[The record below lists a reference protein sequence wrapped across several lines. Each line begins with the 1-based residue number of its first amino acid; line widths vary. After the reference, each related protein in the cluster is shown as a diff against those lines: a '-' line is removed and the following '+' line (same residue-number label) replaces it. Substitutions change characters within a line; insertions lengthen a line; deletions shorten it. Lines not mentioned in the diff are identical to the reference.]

1 MWIYLKTVYNSLSLS
16 LLLENNVSQ
25 EFSWLIPFFAG
36 TLQASGH
43 LHYSTLRNSYLYFLN
58 YLFYIQFTFLF
69 FRDTRDS
76 YIHPLVCFSFLS
88 AFFFIFCFFL
98 ELFSFSPGAPWS
110 FSWCYS
116 AAQTFYW
123 VFYIIILSISD
134 CRVFISAI
142 KLFCALLVTC
152 ASVSLKLLNI
162 LNVMSLKSFSRDFT
176 NLVLFVTSMSLFPF
190 LKLTGC
196 PCILPFFGFVMLL
209 LCWSWNL
216 CNFPYWTSLREY

>member
-152 ASVSLKLLNI
+152 ASVEHPQCDVTKVILQGFYKSGAVCYLHVIVPIPQTYWLSMYLTLFWVCYAPAVLKLKPL
-162 LNVMSLKSFSRDFT
+162 
-176 NLVLFVTSMSLFPF
+176 
-190 LKLTGC
+190 
-196 PCILPFFGFVMLL
+196 
-209 LCWSWNL
+209 
-216 CNFPYWTSLREY
+216 